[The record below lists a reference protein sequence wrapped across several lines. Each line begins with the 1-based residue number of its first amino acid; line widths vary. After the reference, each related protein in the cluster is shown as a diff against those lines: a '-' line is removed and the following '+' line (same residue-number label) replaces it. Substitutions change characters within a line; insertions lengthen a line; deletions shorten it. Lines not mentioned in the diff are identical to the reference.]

1 MKIRFAIFLFLFSS
15 LISLAQITTTPQ
27 FPKVSQ
33 AVTIRFNSSEETRLN
48 SFSGDLYAHTGVLVH
63 GKTDWQHVI
72 GTWGNNT
79 LQPKL
84 NNLGGGIYELQIA
97 PSVQEYYNV
106 ASNERILKMA
116 FVFRSADG
124 TKQTN
129 DLLVDVYPDGLVA
142 TVTAPANGSIVALAT
157 TVNVKA
163 QASAT
168 AQLTLKVNDNVVK
181 TSSGTSIEAET
192 SFTQTGENTIVLLAQ
207 TDTETKTDT
216 SRVYVRTTNPTTPL
230 PALAR
235 QGIQYLSET
244 SARLV
249 LWAPHK
255 SFVYLLGDFNNWK
268 IDNSYLMNKAG
279 DYFWFELNNLESGKS
294 YAFQY
299 LIDGTRRVADP
310 YTEVVSDPWN
320 DSYITASTYPNLMAY
335 PEGKTTGIAS
345 VLQTNQPEFQWE
357 VENFTVPAKEKMV
370 IYELHI
376 RDFDAAKTY
385 KAVRERLDYLQD
397 LNVNVLELMPVNEFE
412 GNSSWGYNPSFYF
425 APDKAYGPKEE
436 LKKLIDECH
445 KRGIAVVIDM
455 VLNHSYGQ
463 SPFAQMY
470 MDDNWTITADN
481 PWYNVESNFKNTS
494 LTWGYDFNHES
505 AATRALIDSVNSF
518 WINEYKVDGF
528 RFDFTKGFS
537 NTPYSSSSWGS
548 EYDAPRVANLKRMAD
563 EIWKRKS
570 DALVILEHLADNSE
584 EKVLANYGMML
595 WGNMNHNYNEATMGY
610 NEGGKSDLSWGVY
623 TARNWNAPNLV
634 TYMESHD
641 EERLMF
647 KNISYGAVQGTYN
660 TKLTNTALD
669 RMELASAFF
678 IPLPGPKMIWQFGEL
693 GYDISIDFNGRVGEK
708 PVKWTYTSDLNRTDL
723 FRVLSKLNF
732 LKQNYE
738 EFNAGALTHNLT
750 GEVKWYK
757 LTSGNNHVLAV
768 GNFGTVP
775 RKVTVTFQKTG
786 TWYNYFAR
794 TAESFA
800 TSTQELT
807 LAPGEY
813 RLYTSREL
821 EHPHIQ
827 TNIEELKTG
836 ENRLR
841 LYPNPVQNVL
851 HVETELPAR
860 FEIFSLWGQSM
871 GSPVWGE
878 SEAQIDVNPL
888 ARGVYL
894 LRIDTNGRA
903 PKFQKFIK
911 E

>member
-1 MKIRFAIFLFLFSS
+1 MKIRFAWILFLFSTLAS
-15 LISLAQITTTPQ
+15 WAQITTTPQ
-27 FPKVSQ
+27 LPTAGQ
-33 AVTIRFNSSEETRLN
+33 AVTIRFNSAQENLLN
-48 SFSGDLYAHTGVLVH
+48 LFTGDLYAHTGVLVK

-84 NNLGGGIYELQIA
+84 TNLGGGIYELQIA

-106 ASNERILKMA
+106 SSNEQIQKMA

-124 TKQTN
+124 SKQTN
-129 DLLVDVYPDGLVA
+129 DLLVDVYPDGLVVA
-142 TVTAPANGSIVALAT
+142 FTRPANDSIVALSS
-157 TVNVKA
+157 NLKMKA
-163 QASAT
+163 QSSAT
-168 AQLTLKVNDNVVK
+168 AQLTLKLNGETLK
-181 TSSGTSIEAET
+181 TVQGTAIEAET
-192 SFTQTGENTIVLLAQ
+192 SFTQTGQNTLVVVAQ
-207 TDTETKTDT
+207 TDTELKTDT
-216 SRVYVRTTNPTTPL
+216 VRIFVRAANPTAAL
-230 PALAR
+230 PSGAR
-235 QGIQYLSET
+235 KGIQYLSET

-249 LWAPHK
+249 LWAPNK
-255 SFVYLLGDFNNWK
+255 SYVYLLGDFNNWE
-268 IDNSYLMNKAG
+268 INNNFLMNKAG
-279 DYFWFELNNLESGKS
+279 DFFWFEVANLEPGKP

-299 LIDGTRRVADP
+299 LVDGTRRIADP

-320 DSYITASTYPNLMAY
+320 DSYISKTTYPNLMAY
-335 PEGKTTGIAS
+335 PTGKTTGIAS
-345 VLQTNQPEFQWE
+345 VLQTNQAAYQWE
-357 VENFTVPAKEKMV
+357 VANFTVPAKEKMV

-376 RDFDAAKTY
+376 RDFDAMKTY

-463 SPFAQMY
+463 SPFAQLY
-470 MDDNWTITADN
+470 MDDNWTITPDN

-505 AATRALIDSVNSF
+505 TATRELIDSINSF
-518 WINEYKVDGF
+518 WIKEYKVDGF

-548 EYDAPRVANLKRMAD
+548 EYDAPRVANLKRMAN

-584 EKVLANYGMML
+584 EKVLAEHGMML

-623 TARNWNAPNLV
+623 TARNWSAPNLV

-641 EERLMF
+641 EERLMY
-647 KNISYGAVQGTYN
+647 KNISFGATQGSYN

-669 RMELASAFF
+669 RMELASVFF

-693 GYDISIDFNGRVGEK
+693 GYDISIDYNGRVGEK
-708 PVKWTYTSDLNRTDL
+708 PVKWGYIQDPNRTDL

-768 GNFGTVP
+768 GNFGVAP
-775 RKVTVTFQKTG
+775 RTVTVTFQKTG

-871 GSPVWGE
+871 GNPVWGE
-878 SEAQIDVNPL
+878 SEAQIDVNRL